1 MSARQRLLG
10 QTVKPLIAWGVV
22 GVCSVVLIGSI
33 MAQTLP
39 APLAQPAAKGASAVP
54 KPATQQT
61 KTAVITPGPSWADLT
76 TAQKAALAPLATS
89 WPSTAEPQKRKWLE
103 IAKNFSR
110 LTPAEQATM
119 TGRMTEWVALSP
131 QQRAQARLNFA
142 KTKELSTQLTPD
154 ERKAK
159 WETYQALSPEQKK
172 DLAAKAVQKPAG
184 AATAVKPVAPQKL
197 AVGPKANAPASA
209 PASAV
214 ASSASPGSQAP
225 LPAAATL
232 APAAPLSTPL
242 STPPNTPSATPLA
255 APAPS
260 KP

>member
-61 KTAVITPGPSWADLT
+61 KTAVITPGPSWTDLT

-89 WPSTAEPQKRKWLE
+89 WLSIAEPQKRKWLE
-103 IAKNFSR
+103 IAKNYPR
-110 LTPAEQATM
+110 LSPAEQATM
-119 TGRMTEWVALSP
+119 TGRMTEWVAMSP
-131 QQRAQARLNFA
+131 QQRAAARLNFA

-154 ERKAK
+154 EKKAK

-172 DLAAKAVQKPAG
+172 DLADTAVQKPAG

-197 AVGPKANAPASA
+197 AVVPKPKAPASA
-209 PASAV
+209 PSGAV
-214 ASSASPGSQAP
+214 ATATTPAAP
-225 LPAAATL
+225 AALPAAATL
-232 APAAPLSTPL
+232 APAAPL
-242 STPPNTPSATPLA
+242 NAPLA
-255 APAPS
+255 VPPAA